1 MCAAAAI
8 SYLIPNDTSGK
19 LGRVSPLFPFLYDNF
34 INLVNGEGGRLPNYR
49 EGVVVVTLE
58 EEKEEKGG
66 IGDWGRGVPK
76 KLVKKV
82 VRVSTFSPQT

>member
-1 MCAAAAI
+1 M
-8 SYLIPNDTSGK
+8 TH
-19 LGRVSPLFPFLYDNF
+19 LGSWGASLPSFLSFLYDNF

-58 EEKEEKGG
+58 EEEEEEKGG